1 MTKQQQQEG
10 LLHHCQ
16 GDFVPVVFLLGSM
29 EPWGSSEATKW
40 GVHWEGKLMTPTSRE
55 KFPLPSSVC
64 WSSTEY
70 SNQEKSG

>member
-1 MTKQQQQEG
+1 MI
-10 LLHHCQ
+10 L
-16 GDFVPVVFLLGSM
+16 VLGSM

-55 KFPLPSSVC
+55 KFPLPSSMC